1 MSDIEDYIRVLESWN
16 SQPMKNV
23 SDVLLRIQQLSVVES
38 EQDLEKVI
46 DALMSFKKE
55 ANNHD

>member
-1 MSDIEDYIRVLESWN
+1 
-16 SQPMKNV
+16 MKNV